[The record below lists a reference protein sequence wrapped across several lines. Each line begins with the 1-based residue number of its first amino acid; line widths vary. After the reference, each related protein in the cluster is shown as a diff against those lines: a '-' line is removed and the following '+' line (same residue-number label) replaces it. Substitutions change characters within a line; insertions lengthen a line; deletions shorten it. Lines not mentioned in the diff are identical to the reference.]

1 MFLFFFFLS
10 FQSNSCMSNQTVY
23 LFKSHLIFPISSQ
36 MFWNFRSRVYTCANA
51 MKILPCFD
59 ARIHMYNRSC
69 NDAEKI
75 LRRPRGDSVDV
86 HVSLTRSMPR
96 MTVDDFFFFFFS
108 LFPFLLYH
116 SRERSRSPCEVKIT
130 RRLMGLNIWKGENTI
145 IHEGEKILHDIK
157 RVDEIMMADK
167 DT

>member
-1 MFLFFFFLS
+1 MFLFFLS
-10 FQSNSCMSNQTVY
+10 F
-23 LFKSHLIFPISSQ
+23 FPIESNGISLQ
-36 MFWNFRSRVYTCANA
+36 KSLNFSNFEPNVLKLSIEGVYVYTRANA

-96 MTVDDFFFFFFS
+96 MTVDDFFFFFSS

-130 RRLMGLNIWKGENTI
+130 RRLMGLNIWKGENAI
-145 IHEGEKILHDIK
+145 IHEGEKILHGIK